1 MFFFFSQGTASPE
14 PPVVCVWGVR
24 GGAKPPAPIYRFPT
38 HFPFP
43 YPFPVFSPISRLP
56 TIHLYAIIQPSLP
69 TGQANRAGTALVH
82 SSVEEYSSVVG
93 CGNKI

>member
-1 MFFFFSQGTASPE
+1 M
-14 PPVVCVWGVR
+14 VR
-24 GGAKPPAPIYRFPT
+24 GLRPPNPLLFACGGAGGAGAKPPAPIYRFPT

-56 TIHLYAIIQPSLP
+56 RIHLYAIIQPSLP